1 MIQMFNINNDKKYM
15 NQIEYKINDNN
26 IDIDTSNSF
35 LYFYKRNEIKKE
47 DYIKS
52 IIDELDN

>member
-1 MIQMFNINNDKKYM
+1 M

-35 LYFYKRNEIKKE
+35 LYFYKRNDIKEE

-52 IIDELDN
+52 IINELDN